1 MSFGLSALLLI
12 CLAATVAAA
21 QTITAETSRSAVVS
35 PDKGSVSVS
44 ADPGA
49 CANSTRL
56 TLATVTRRLNANGR
70 TGTSR
75 SGIVSA
81 PSNTSCRWRI
91 DGLESREYEVDLTGP
106 GGSGG
111 VASFTAS
118 PGTLQEIQIPAPT
131 VRVTGTV
138 RINGQAVA
146 GARLQFL
153 PVSAGL
159 PQVATQADG
168 GFDVTLPTA
177 GEYRA
182 RLVGDFV
189 FPQGTAVTF
198 ESGAQNWNWDIAG
211 GTVTARIEA
220 AGNASD
226 LDFYFEWGGGAFA
239 GGRVP
244 SGRTQ
249 VVRQGVPAG
258 TYQLSLKRNGQ
269 RVSDITEVTIQ
280 NADSAVEVVLRE
292 AR

>member
-1 MSFGLSALLLI
+1 LSFGLSALLLI

-159 PQVATQADG
+159 PQVAMQADG
-168 GFDVTLPTA
+168 RFDVTLPSP
-177 GEYRA
+177 GQYRA
-182 RLVGDFV
+182 RLVGNSLFS
-189 FPQGTAVTF
+189 QGTGVTF
-198 ESGAQNWNWDIAG
+198 ESGAQTWNWDITG
-211 GTVTARIEA
+211 GTVTIQMISDGS
-220 AGNASD
+220 AGD
-226 LDFYFEWGGGAFA
+226 LELYFEHASGWQ
-239 GGRVP
+239 GGRIA
-244 SGRTQ
+244 SGDTR
-249 VVRQGVPAG
+249 VVRHGVPPG
-258 TYQLSLKRNGQ
+258 RYQVSLKRNGKL
-269 RVSDITEVTIQ
+269 VSDIAEVTVE

-292 AR
+292 TR